1 MPQSN
6 PVQATPTTP
15 VMPAA
20 TPTVSSGV
28 VYVGFV
34 PRLLALLVDMLIIF
48 VWSFIL
54 GFIVAM
60 VVGPDNKSAMEMVN
74 LINNFVVLAYYI
86 YFTYKYGAT
95 LGKKVMKIKIVRED
109 GQPMT
114 ILTVILREV
123 VGKFVS
129 SVLLCLGYF
138 WVMWDKKKQGW
149 HDKIAKTIVIKA

>member
-1 MPQSN
+1 MEMVN
-6 PVQATPTTP
+6 LINN
-15 VMPAA
+15 
-20 TPTVSSGV
+20 
-28 VYVGFV
+28 FV
-34 PRLLALLVDMLIIF
+34 
-48 VWSFIL
+48 
-54 GFIVAM
+54 VAM